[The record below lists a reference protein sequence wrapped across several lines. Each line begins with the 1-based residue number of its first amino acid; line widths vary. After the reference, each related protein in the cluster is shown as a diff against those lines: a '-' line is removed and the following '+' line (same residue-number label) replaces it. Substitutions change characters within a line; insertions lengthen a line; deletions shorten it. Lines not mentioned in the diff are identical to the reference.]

1 MRRVEV
7 FGGNQAHPVDSF
19 GRDLLAATRPLSV
32 LERVRFSVYET
43 IWALVAVDWATWA
56 LRACIAAVI
65 FVLFWAFGVA
75 ASWPDK
81 AP

>member
-1 MRRVEV
+1 MNRLIEPR
-7 FGGNQAHPVDSF
+7 FRWDGTDQAHWRRYS
-19 GRDLLAATRPLSV
+19 RW
-32 LERVRFSVYET
+32 ERVRFSVYET

-65 FVLFWAFGVA
+65 LVLFWAFGVA